1 MAHVMIRVTA
11 DEPELKGGPGESEE
25 GACLALTRVGLV
37 PVRTGPRVFLENP
50 SGLPLDSEVT
60 G

>member
-1 MAHVMIRVTA
+1 MIRVTA